1 MKLKFRAWDKI
12 NRRMFDVVGLTLP
25 NRDGVGRIHLDSQL
39 IPWVLLDTNAVLM
52 RSTELLDRDG
62 VEIFEGDIV
71 ASHNDAVQGVV
82 LYQAPEFIIKES
94 LKAKRWSG
102 FVLAASE
109 RQFQK
114 VIGNIYENPELL

>member
-1 MKLKFRAWDKI
+1 
-12 NRRMFDVVGLTLP
+12 
-25 NRDGVGRIHLDSQL
+25 
-39 IPWVLLDTNAVLM
+39 M

-109 RQFQK
+109 RQYQK
-114 VIGNIYENPELL
+114 VIGNIHENPELL